1 MIYKHTQMLC
11 VALIFASHSNQRID
25 DGNNFKNEKNSGK
38 NTAYANRKNVKINK
52 AKQYINYDI
61 APIAE

>member
-1 MIYKHTQMLC
+1 MLC

-25 DGNNFKNEKNSGK
+25 DGNNLKNGKKGK

-52 AKQYINYDI
+52 AKQYNNYDI